1 MLIAGAIWGKPEKII
16 FFQKDFLYI
25 YLKLIPT
32 VEICFNSAKC
42 IFGFV
47 VLVDVSTEAAEV
59 LVLGVTVVNGHPCIA
74 YSHQTQMPQ
83 YPLGCTLIEPTP
95 P

>member
-1 MLIAGAIWGKPEKII
+1 MPQHVCL
-16 FFQKDFLYI
+16 
-25 YLKLIPT
+25 
-32 VEICFNSAKC
+32 C
-42 IFGFV
+42 GFAM
-47 VLVDVSTEAAEV
+47 VDVLSAEAAEV

-74 YSHQTQMPQ
+74 YSDQTQMPE

>member
-1 MLIAGAIWGKPEKII
+1 MIWGKTE
-16 FFQKDFLYI
+16 
-25 YLKLIPT
+25 KLILFPGGLLVHLLET
-32 VEICFNSAKC
+32 YSHSCDLLYFCQMPLHVWLC
-42 IFGFV
+42 GFTM
-47 VLVDVSTEAAEV
+47 VDVSAEAAEV

-83 YPLGCTLIEPTP
+83 YPHGCTLIEPTP